1 MLKRFAHYFKPHKK
15 MFFLDLFCALIVA
28 VCDLFY
34 PMVAKD
40 IINVYVPER
49 NLRLLI
55 VWSLVLLGIYLL
67 KLGMNYIV
75 AFFGHMV
82 GVHIQADMRR
92 DLFRH
97 LEKLPFSYYDE
108 NKTGSIMS
116 RLINDLFEVSELAHH
131 GPEDLFLCIVMF
143 IGSFIMLSTI
153 NIWLTLVVFAVLPFI
168 LYFAVRMR
176 KSMSEAFRKS
186 REQIAELNADI
197 EASVSGMRVSRAYT
211 AEAHEEKRFAEENV
225 RYQAAREL
233 AYKAMGKF
241 HSGMTFFTDFLYL
254 VVLAAGG
261 LFFFYGMIDTGEFAA
276 YLLYISMFLS
286 PIKRFVNFFEQLQ
299 EGMTGLGR
307 FCEIMDIKPEEEAPD
322 AKVLENPQG
331 HIRFDNVSFSYS
343 GEDQYFAKGDKTVQF
358 SINGIPFSGFICYDL
373 RFPEIFQAVSDHA
386 HVIIVA
392 ADWPG
397 SRRAHWK
404 CLLQAR
410 AIENQCYILG
420 INSVGDQNGQ
430 HYTGDSCVIL
440 PDGTVAEQLSDEE
453 GLIYYELSDDV
464 EDYRCA
470 FPVRQDRRKDLY
482 VKLYK
487 EN

>member
-233 AYKAMGKF
+233 ADKAMGKF

-261 LFFFYGMIDTGEFAA
+261 LFFFIRDASTQVN
-276 YLLYISMFLS
+276 LPRICCISACS
-286 PIKRFVNFFEQLQ
+286 STR
-299 EGMTGLGR
+299 
-307 FCEIMDIKPEEEAPD
+307 
-322 AKVLENPQG
+322 
-331 HIRFDNVSFSYS
+331 
-343 GEDQYFAKGDKTVQF
+343 
-358 SINGIPFSGFICYDL
+358 
-373 RFPEIFQAVSDHA
+373 
-386 HVIIVA
+386 
-392 ADWPG
+392 
-397 SRRAHWK
+397 
-404 CLLQAR
+404 
-410 AIENQCYILG
+410 
-420 INSVGDQNGQ
+420 
-430 HYTGDSCVIL
+430 
-440 PDGTVAEQLSDEE
+440 
-453 GLIYYELSDDV
+453 
-464 EDYRCA
+464 
-470 FPVRQDRRKDLY
+470 
-482 VKLYK
+482 
-487 EN
+487 